1 MPTLNERSRHGQQTI
16 GSMMHVVDGR
26 FAVDASAPASV
37 STSPA
42 ASGAPQLWQW
52 WANYLQAISPQWPGT
67 DLSFQQPILPDW
79 TLAGV
84 VINETNSSDPAMER
98 AIVSRQSYG
107 KQLGRTIDA
116 LAAFINET
124 KLVDKTQPPFE
135 EFFAL
140 KKEIDDVKVDTADT
154 RFEQTLT
161 DLKLLKKTDEE
172 KFKQC
177 LRRVADL

>member
-1 MPTLNERSRHGQQTI
+1 M
-16 GSMMHVVDGR
+16 
-26 FAVDASAPASV
+26 DASAPASV

-42 ASGAPQLWQW
+42 AAGAPQLWQW
-52 WANYLQAISPQWPGT
+52 WANYLKAISHWSGT
-67 DLSFQQPILPDW
+67 DLSVQQPILPDW

-107 KQLGRTIDA
+107 KQIGRTIDA
-116 LAAFINET
+116 LAALIEET
-124 KLVDKTQPPFE
+124 KLVDKLQPPFE

-140 KKEIDDVKVDTADT
+140 KKEIDDVKADT

-161 DLKLLKKTDEE
+161 DLKMLKKTDEE

-177 LRRVADL
+177 LSRLNNL